1 MKLSRKHFLI
11 INSLIFIIVTV
22 ILCVLYATM
31 PPYYEGKKT
40 KEAQNEFAKIVQLI
54 DKKDLTQAKRILAS
68 KEASYKNTSIWYLLF
83 DSKDKIVYPK
93 SSLEVEETLSEEELQ
108 QDLLIASEL
117 FQDDRESDEVG
128 SKRFTK
134 SVLLE
139 DKVFTLVGD
148 FSLQPVSEAR
158 KVLLDLYPPLLLFS
172 LVIGTIASYLYSHV
186 SNRRLLAISATTR
199 KMAKLEPNLSCN
211 DSGNDEI
218 SELAQDINSLYQNLF
233 TVIASLRKENE
244 KVAEN
249 EREKS
254 EFLRITSHEL
264 KTPIAGV
271 IGMLDG
277 MIYKVGDFKD
287 RDKYL
292 KKCREIL
299 EEQSLI
305 VQSLLEFSKVD
316 FISEQSEETFNLKT
330 ALEEELEAYAI
341 LAEVRQFHLKVQ
353 LDDCDVVGNKLY
365 LLKAIKNLLDNALH
379 YTKEH
384 GTIDIRL
391 CSEEL
396 VIKNQAEHCLTAEQ
410 LGKIFQPLYR
420 PDFSRNRKA
429 GGSGLGLFIT
439 QQILEK
445 HHFAYTFENVE
456 DDWMEFRIRFEKV

>member
-22 ILCVLYATM
+22 ILCVLYVVM
-31 PPYYEGKKT
+31 PQHYEEKKAE
-40 KEAQNEFAKIVQLI
+40 EAQNEFAKVVKLI
-54 DKKDLTQAKRILAS
+54 DGKDLTQAKKILAS
-68 KEASYKNTSIWYLLF
+68 KEGVYKNTSVWYLLF
-83 DSKDKIVYPK
+83 DAEDNIVYPK
-93 SSLEVEETLSEEELQ
+93 SNLEIEESLSEEDSQ
-108 QDLLIASEL
+108 WDLLIASEL
-117 FQDDRESDEVG
+117 FQDDSESDEVS

-134 SVLLE
+134 SVRIE
-139 DKVFTLVGD
+139 DKVFILAGD

-172 LVIGTIASYLYSHV
+172 LVIGTIASYFYSHV
-186 SNRRLLAISATTR
+186 SNRRLLAISATIR
-199 KMAKLEPNLSCN
+199 KMAKLEPDLSCN

-218 SELAQDINSLYQNLF
+218 SELAQDINSLYRNLF

-264 KTPIAGV
+264 KTPMAGV

-292 KKCREIL
+292 RKCREIL
-299 EEQSLI
+299 EEQSLT

-330 ALEEELEAYAI
+330 VLEEELKAYTILVEA
-341 LAEVRQFHLKVQ
+341 RQFHLEVQ
-353 LDDCDVVGNKLY
+353 LDDCEVVGNKLY

-384 GTIDIRL
+384 GGIEIRL
-391 CSEEL
+391 RSEDF
-396 VIKNQAEHCLTAEQ
+396 VIKNQAEHCLTIEQ

-445 HHFAYTFENVE
+445 HHFAYTFDNVE
-456 DDWMEFRIRFEKV
+456 DDWMAFRIRFEEV